1 MTAQE
6 VLQPPG
12 TYKLRVADYLTL
24 AESGAFEGLRTELI
38 EGDVIVMSPQ
48 HRPHGMVKMELY
60 DRLRDALALLRSPLR
75 PVVEFSLALDEHSL
89 PDPDLLL
96 TSEPRGEGPVPL
108 ASVALVI
115 EVADTTLAGDLD
127 KKARLY
133 ARNGVPEYWVAD
145 IKGRVIHQLWAPRG
159 EAYADQREVAFGK
172 RIAAATVSAASRLS
186 AAVNVRPRRSG
197 IPITL
202 K

>member
-6 VLQPPG
+6 ALPPPG
-12 TYKLRVADYLTL
+12 KYKLRVADYLTL

-48 HRPHGMVKMELY
+48 HRPHGMVKMDLY

-108 ASVALVI
+108 TSVALVI
-115 EVADTTLAGDLD
+115 EVADTTLASDLD
-127 KKARLY
+127 TKAGLY

-145 IKGRVIHQLWAPRG
+145 VRKRVIHQMWVPDGGTYAKRR
-159 EAYADQREVAFGK
+159 EAAFGTV
-172 RIAAATVSAASRLS
+172 ISAATIEGLS
-186 AAVNVRPRRSG
+186 VETAG
-197 IPITL
+197 I
-202 K
+202 